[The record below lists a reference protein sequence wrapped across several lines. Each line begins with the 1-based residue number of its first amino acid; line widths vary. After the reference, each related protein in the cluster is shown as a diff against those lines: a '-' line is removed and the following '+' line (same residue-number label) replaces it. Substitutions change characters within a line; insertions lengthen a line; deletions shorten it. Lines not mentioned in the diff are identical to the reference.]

1 MEVLKIRT
9 SPDAEWQEI
18 VALRGYTPIKGV
30 DYYTEAEKS
39 ALIQEVINSLS
50 RAEEAEY

>member
-9 SPDAEWQEI
+9 SPDAEWKDI
-18 VALRGYTPIKGV
+18 VAIKGYTPIKGV

-39 ALIQEVINSLS
+39 ALVQEVINSLS